1 VTLWQIFSR
10 FPKGKAVILKEL
22 EKLIQEIELKYKKK
36 IRSNRAGSI
45 LVNRSGRG
53 MDFKESR
60 VYMYGDDIRFVD
72 WNVSSRMGELYVK
85 LFHEEN
91 DRTIN
96 VFLDISK
103 SMSFNGANSYTKF
116 FIGFQFLA
124 FITLLSLNTGDRIN
138 IVLYSDKIEFV
149 VLGIKSKAE
158 AYRILRK
165 INETPQAN
173 KTDHLLPLQYL
184 KNKIPRKSI
193 SYIISDFAGITDLS
207 PYRSLLAIHELYA
220 IRITDPI
227 ENIDN
232 KILKNFFVQNLETN
246 LGGDY
251 TSTYNSDSEILNEFY
266 RANLLNL
273 KTDSD
278 LGKSIVR
285 FLNR

>member
-1 VTLWQIFSR
+1 M
-10 FPKGKAVILKEL
+10 ILKEL

-60 VYMYGDDIRFVD
+60 VYTYGDDIRFVD
-72 WNVSSRMGELYVK
+72 WNVSSRMGELYIK

-91 DRTIN
+91 DRKIN
-96 VFLDISK
+96 LFLDISK
-103 SMSFNGANSYTKF
+103 SMSFNGVNSYTKF

-138 IVLYSDKIEFV
+138 IILYSDKVEFV
-149 VLGIKSKAE
+149 ALGIKSKSE

-165 INETPQAN
+165 INDISPSN
-173 KTDHLLPLQYL
+173 KTNHLLPLQYL
-184 KNKIPRKSI
+184 KNKMPRNSI
-193 SYIISDFAGITDLS
+193 SYIISDFSGIHDLNL
-207 PYRSLLAIHELYA
+207 YRSLLSIHELYA

-227 ENIDN
+227 ENMN
-232 KILKNFFVQNLETN
+232 MNVLKNFFIENIETSI
-246 LGGDY
+246 GGNVC
-251 TSTYNSDSEILNEFY
+251 STYNSDTEILGDFY
-266 RANLLNL
+266 RGNLLNL
-273 KTDSD
+273 RTDSN

>member
-1 VTLWQIFSR
+1 M
-10 FPKGKAVILKEL
+10 ILKEL

-96 VFLDISK
+96 LFLDISK
-103 SMSFNGANSYTKF
+103 SMSFSGANSYTKF

-124 FITLLSLNTGDRIN
+124 FITLLSLNTGDKVN
-138 IVLYSDKIEFV
+138 IILYSDKTELV
-149 VLGIKSKAE
+149 ALGIKSKAE

-165 INETPQAN
+165 VNEFPIAN
-173 KTDHLLPLQYL
+173 KTNHLLPLQYL
-184 KNKIPRKSI
+184 KNKIPRNSI
-193 SYIISDFAGITDLS
+193 SYIISDFAGITDLT
-207 PYRSLLAIHELYA
+207 PYKTLLGIHELYG
-220 IRITDPI
+220 IRISDPI
-227 ENIDN
+227 ENLDN
-232 KILKNFFVQNLETN
+232 NVLKNFFVENIETN
-246 LGGDY
+246 SGGIY
-251 TSTYNSDSEILNEFY
+251 SSSYKSDSEILEDFF
-266 RANLLNL
+266 RSNLLNL

>member
-1 VTLWQIFSR
+1 M
-10 FPKGKAVILKEL
+10 ILKEL

-72 WNVSSRMGELYVK
+72 WNVSSRMGELYIK

-96 VFLDISK
+96 IFLDISK
-103 SMSFNGANSYTKF
+103 SMSFKGSNSYSKF

-124 FITLLSLNTGDRIN
+124 FISLLSVLTGDRVN
-138 IVLYSDKIEFV
+138 IVLYSDKIDFV
-149 VLGIKSKAE
+149 ALAIKSRTDVYK
-158 AYRILRK
+158 ILRR
-165 INETPQAN
+165 INEISLTG

-184 KNKIPRKSI
+184 KNKIPRNSI
-193 SYIISDFAGITDLS
+193 SYIISDFSGINDLS
-207 PYRSLLAIHELYA
+207 PYKTLLEIHELYG
-220 IRITDPI
+220 IRISDPI
-227 ENIDN
+227 ENIN
-232 KILKNFFVQNLETN
+232 HPVLKSFFVQNIETSK
-246 LGGDY
+246 GGNY
-251 TSTYNSDSEILNEFY
+251 SATYSSDSEILEEFY

-273 KTDSD
+273 RTDSD

-285 FLNR
+285 FLNK